1 MSKVRMNEKTI
12 TVVVVDNQETDSGHK
27 HHTDLD
33 VGDPVV
39 QEVASE
45 KLEVLDID
53 IHLVEVGED
62 RFEVHILVEYAQDRN
77 AVIQGDVEDRPVA
90 DLVDLREEV
99 ARMSELWQ
107 EETEVVGVHK
117 NLAAVAEDLLMEV
130 LEGLAGPV
138 EAEILFELLP
148 WTAVVVVATA
158 AVVVVVGVDNPHLP
172 V

>member
-1 MSKVRMNEKTI
+1 M
-12 TVVVVDNQETDSGHK
+12 VVADTQETDSGHK

-62 RFEVHILVEYAQDRN
+62 RFEVHSLVENVQDKN
-77 AVIQGDVEDRPVA
+77 VVIQGDVEDRPEA
-90 DLVDLREEV
+90 DLVDLQEV
-99 ARMSELWQ
+99 AHMSELWQ
-107 EETEVVGVHK
+107 EEIEVVGAHK
-117 NLAAVAEDLLMEV
+117 HLAAVAEDQLREV
-130 LEGLAGPV
+130 LVGLAGPV
-138 EAEILFELLP
+138 EAEILFELLQL
-148 WTAVVVVATA
+148 TVVVVVAI
-158 AVVVVVGVDNPHLP
+158 AVAVAVVGVDNPHLP

>member
-1 MSKVRMNEKTI
+1 
-12 TVVVVDNQETDSGHK
+12 VVAADIQETDSGHK

-33 VGDPVV
+33 VEDPVV

-62 RFEVHILVEYAQDRN
+62 KFEVHSLVEYVQDKN
-77 AVIQGDVEDRPVA
+77 AVIQGDVEDRPEA
-90 DLVDLREEV
+90 DLVDLQEEV
-99 ARMSELWQ
+99 AHMSGLWQ

-117 NLAAVAEDLLMEV
+117 HLAAVAEDQLMEV
-130 LEGLAGPV
+130 LEGLAGPA
-138 EAEILFELLP
+138 EAEILFELLQ
-148 WTAVVVVATA
+148 WTVVVVVAIA
-158 AVVVVVGVDNPHLP
+158 AVVAVVGVDNPHLP

>member
-1 MSKVRMNEKTI
+1 M
-12 TVVVVDNQETDSGHK
+12 VVADTQETDSGHK

-62 RFEVHILVEYAQDRN
+62 RFEVHSLVENVQDKN
-77 AVIQGDVEDRPVA
+77 VVIQGDVEDRPEA
-90 DLVDLREEV
+90 DLVDLQEEV
-99 ARMSELWQ
+99 AHMSELWQ

-117 NLAAVAEDLLMEV
+117 HLAAVAEDQLREV

-138 EAEILFELLP
+138 EAEILFELLQL
-148 WTAVVVVATA
+148 TVVVVVAIA
-158 AVVVVVGVDNPHLP
+158 VVVVVVGVDNPHLP